1 MKTVYQSISKILLCS
16 ICAIIMQVNTATA
29 QDRSMHE
36 IQAAIIYNVIK
47 YIQWS
52 NEIDGKASFV
62 FGVFGDDQLYNTL
75 SNAYQSK
82 LKGSKKISV
91 SKLNSADEAPNCD
104 LFFLGQ
110 SKLKDF
116 QRAKDLI
123 TNKPTLYVTSA
134 DTYGKKGANVNLTS
148 EQNKMIIEINEPS
161 IEESGFRVAGALLS
175 MARVIK

>member
-1 MKTVYQSISKILLCS
+1 MLCAM
-16 ICAIIMQVNTATA
+16 CAISFNIISVKA

-52 NEIDGKASFV
+52 NENDGRDSFV
-62 FGVFGDDQLYNTL
+62 IGVYGDDQLYSTL

-82 LKGSKKISV
+82 LKGTKKISV
-91 SKLNSADEAPNCD
+91 NKLSSADEAPKCD

-110 SKLKDF
+110 SRLKDF

-123 TNKPTLYVTSA
+123 SSKPTLYVTNA
-134 DTYGKKGANVNLTS
+134 DSYGKKGANVNLTS
-148 EQNKMIIEINEPS
+148 DQNKIIIEINEPS
-161 IEESGFRVAGALLS
+161 INESGFRVAGALLN